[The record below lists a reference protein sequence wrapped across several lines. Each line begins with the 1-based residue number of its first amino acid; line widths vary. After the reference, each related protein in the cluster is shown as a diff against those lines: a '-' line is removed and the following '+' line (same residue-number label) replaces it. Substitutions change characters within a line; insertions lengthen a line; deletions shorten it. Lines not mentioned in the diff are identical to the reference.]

1 MGITS
6 EKAYHGSRRL
16 KGTLIIAIV
25 LLAGVMAALFINY
38 RYSTNPAEQPEV
50 PEETGATLSISRF
63 AHTAMKNGKKEW
75 TLHADTAR
83 LFSES
88 RKAALS
94 RLEAVFFMEN
104 GEQIRMKADRG
115 EVDMA
120 SKNLRAWDN
129 VVVRSPEYTLKTET
143 LNYTYDSRIMVID
156 APLEIAGDTMT
167 FTADSAHYEMDDN
180 TAFFE
185 GNIETWLVDTIGP

>member
-1 MGITS
+1 M
-6 EKAYHGSRRL
+6 
-16 KGTLIIAIV
+16 LIVAIV
-25 LLAGVMAALFINY
+25 LLAGAIAALFINF
-38 RYSTNPAEQPEV
+38 RYSTNPSEQPEI
-50 PEETGATLSISRF
+50 PEDTGATLSISRF

-88 RKAALS
+88 QKAALS

-104 GEQIRMKADRG
+104 GEQITMNADRG

-129 VVVRSPEYTLKTET
+129 VVVHSPEYTLKTET
-143 LNYTYDSRIMVID
+143 LNYTYDSRILVID
-156 APLEIAGDTMT
+156 APLEITGETMA
-167 FTADSAHYEMDDN
+167 FTADSARYEMDDK

-185 GNIETWLVDTIGP
+185 GNIETWLDNTIDL